1 MTKKVAPAP
10 KDVVAQ
16 DNRMN
21 LARYDLTPVQKKLVA
36 MVYAKV
42 RLEDDDF
49 HEYEFHRK
57 DIARL
62 LHRENDNGFEWL
74 KPELKRL
81 QRQLADL
88 PNEADPTGYISS
100 VFFPTISYS
109 PQTGLVGFQLAP
121 KMKPYFLKL
130 QREYTLVPL
139 PYVMGLSGKYAIRLL
154 ELVMQWWVV
163 IERAGKHTISVEVE
177 ELRQAWGVG
186 DKYKDMRNFKRTVV
200 DRAVLELNAARYGFQ
215 VESLMVRDGHRGAAS
230 RFDFTVIRLKK
241 DDPVPVDPGTP
252 EDETVEGLSAE
263 RRAWYEEILKEIH
276 GQPSLLPQAGYSSEF
291 IRNNAEQVE
300 ALKRLRELHPLKAN
314 RGYPAKAK
322 APYEAPPPEEVKAVR
337 EAIAKGASKRGA
349 SAPRAPRKGQG
360 KKP

>member
-1 MTKKVAPAP
+1 MTKKVAPTP

-21 LARYDLTPVQKKLVA
+21 LARYDLSPVQKKLVA
-36 MVYAKV
+36 MVYSKV

-57 DIARL
+57 DVARL
-62 LHRENDNGFEWL
+62 LHRENDNDFEWL

-81 QRQLADL
+81 QKQLAEL
-88 PNEADPTGYISS
+88 PNEEDPTGWISS

-109 PQTGLVGFQLAP
+109 PKTGMIGFQLAP

-154 ELVMQWWVV
+154 ELVMQWWAV
-163 IERAGKHTISVEVE
+163 IERTKKHTISVEVE
-177 ELRQAWGVG
+177 DLRQAWGLG
-186 DKYKDMRNFKRTVV
+186 TKYREMRDFKKTVV

-215 VESLMVRDGHRGAAS
+215 VEALMVRDGHRGSAS

-241 DDPVPVDPGTP
+241 DDPVPVDPSTP

-263 RRAWYEEILKEIH
+263 RRVWYEKILREVQAE
-276 GQPSLLPQAGYSSEF
+276 GDLLPLAGYSSEF
-291 IRNNAEQVE
+291 IRNNAQQVE
-300 ALKRLRELHPLKAN
+300 ALKRLRELHPLRKRAT
-314 RGYPAKAK
+314 KAK
-322 APYEAPPPEEVKAVR
+322 R
-337 EAIAKGASKRGA
+337 
-349 SAPRAPRKGQG
+349 
-360 KKP
+360 

>member
-1 MTKKVAPAP
+1 MTKKVAPTP

-21 LARYDLTPVQKKLVA
+21 LARYDLSPVQKKLVA
-36 MVYAKV
+36 MVYSKV

-57 DIARL
+57 DVARL
-62 LHRENDNGFEWL
+62 LHRENDNDFEWL

-81 QRQLADL
+81 QKQLAEL
-88 PNEADPTGYISS
+88 PNEEDPTGWISS

-109 PQTGLVGFQLAP
+109 PKTGMIGFQLAP

-154 ELVMQWWVV
+154 ELVMQWWAV
-163 IERAGKHTISVEVE
+163 IERTKKHTISVEVE
-177 ELRQAWGVG
+177 DLRQAWGLG
-186 DKYKDMRNFKRTVV
+186 TKYREMRDFKKTVV

-215 VESLMVRDGHRGAAS
+215 VEALMVRDGHRGSAS

-241 DDPVPVDPGTP
+241 DDPVPVDPSTP

-263 RRAWYEEILKEIH
+263 RRVWYEKILREVQAE
-276 GQPSLLPQAGYSSEF
+276 GDLLPLAGYSSEF
-291 IRNNAEQVE
+291 IRNNAQQVE
-300 ALKRLRELHPLKAN
+300 ALKRLRELHPLRKRA
-314 RGYPAKAK
+314 AKAK
-322 APYEAPPPEEVKAVR
+322 R
-337 EAIAKGASKRGA
+337 
-349 SAPRAPRKGQG
+349 
-360 KKP
+360 